1 MAIMKSR
8 HAAALALTFWLLMIP
23 PVQQGGRGDF
33 NAPIKSWR
41 PVQLF
46 GSLPECD
53 QTRQATIAFGANK
66 QGKEVFEKILKA
78 HPDRNF
84 LTPRVPWRRTRN
96 AFRPTIRASIQIQ
109 PVLFPKP
116 TIKGLSR
123 PVPRSGAWL
132 THNREFHK
140 KLTRLQDFSRFD
152 DHSKKAA

>member
-66 QGKEVFEKILKA
+66 QDKQVFEKM
-78 HPDRNF
+78 F
-84 LTPRVPWRRTRN
+84 
-96 AFRPTIRASIQIQ
+96 
-109 PVLFPKP
+109 
-116 TIKGLSR
+116 
-123 PVPRSGAWL
+123 
-132 THNREFHK
+132 
-140 KLTRLQDFSRFD
+140 
-152 DHSKKAA
+152 KAASGSQFFDAARTLASHAKCVSSDDPGLNSNPATPIPKTNH